1 MAFQAQFIRFR
12 SEDNHPTPVGLPAQ
26 VVALTA
32 DEAMQKLR
40 RLVAD
45 CPRRLFSPAARAK
58 CSRYGRHRR
67 RVGIIRMA
75 ARSTRTDIHDQASH
89 PDGP

>member
-45 CPRRLFSPAARAK
+45 ESGHPQFTPFV
-58 CSRYGRHRR
+58 CSRTGGRST
-67 RVGIIRMA
+67 A
-75 ARSTRTDIHDQASH
+75 TFARSPRQTPSQRISRGAS
-89 PDGP
+89 PWFL

>member
-32 DEAMQKLR
+32 DEAMQKIK

-45 CPRRLFSPAARAK
+45 GNWAPTIHAVRLFEN
-58 CSRYGRHRR
+58 GRRST
-67 RVGIIRMA
+67 A
-75 ARSTRTDIHDQASH
+75 TSARSPRQIPSQRNSRADYC
-89 PDGP
+89 

>member
-58 CSRYGRHRR
+58 CSRYGRQI
-67 RVGIIRMA
+67 GE
-75 ARSTRTDIHDQASH
+75 D
-89 PDGP
+89 